1 MLVQAARRFLSITA
15 SIEASLAAA
24 PHQLALTAHH
34 SSTSNTSNNSSN
46 NTTAAV
52 TEELQLLQIK
62 FKRLYASLRF
72 TMLRETHL
80 WYSSLNAV
88 LDNIDAAEVR
98 CSLYIHMHHIVLAAL
113 Q

>member
-1 MLVQAARRFLSITA
+1 MLLQAARRFLSITS

-24 PHQLALTAHH
+24 PHQHALTAHP
-34 SSTSNTSNNSSN
+34 SSNSSSNNSSTN
-46 NTTAAV
+46 ATAAV

-98 CSLYIHMHHIVLAAL
+98 RSLQTINQCLQLCS
-113 Q
+113 